1 MEIVVGT
8 RGSHLALTQT
18 KQVIE
23 QLQKKHSG
31 VRFTPKV
38 IKTKG
43 DRDQQTLL
51 HKMNDK
57 GLFIKELEE
66 ELLSGGID
74 MAVHSMK
81 DMPSVL
87 PEGLVLAKSPK
98 REVAADVLVLRE
110 GASSLEEL
118 RNKKIGTGSRRRMF
132 QLAQSGVLSVAI
144 RGNIETRINRIQ
156 TENLDGVMLA
166 AAGMIRAGYRDR
178 ISLYL
183 DPQEFVPAAC
193 QGILAIEMR
202 EEDKRLL
209 SLVEEIADYETNICV
224 ETERAYLEEVGAGCH
239 SPVGAYSVIEGESIF
254 LTVLFGSE
262 DAGVLLKKRGNCR
275 IGEHTKL
282 AVSLARNIKEEVERY
297 EKR

>member
-18 KQVIE
+18 GQVIE
-23 QLQKKHSG
+23 QLQSKHPG
-31 VRFTPKV
+31 IRFVPKI

-43 DRDQQTLL
+43 DRDQHTLL
-51 HKMNDK
+51 HKMDDK
-57 GLFIKELEE
+57 GIFIKELED

-81 DMPSVL
+81 DMPSIL
-87 PEGLVLAKSPK
+87 PKGLILANSPK
-98 REVAADVLVLRE
+98 REVAADVLVLKE

-118 RNKKIGTGSRRRMF
+118 RNKKIGTGSKRRMF
-132 QLAQSGVLSVAI
+132 QLAQNKVLSVAI
-144 RGNIETRINRIQ
+144 RGNIETRMEKIR
-156 TENLDGVMLA
+156 TEGLDGVMLA

-193 QGILAIEMR
+193 QGILAIEIR
-202 EEDKRLL
+202 EDDRRMF
-209 SLVEEIADYETNICV
+209 SLIEAISDRDTNICA

-239 SPVGAYSVIEGESIF
+239 SPVGAYSVIEGDHVF
-254 LTVLFGSE
+254 LTVLFGTE
-262 DAGVLLKKRGNCR
+262 DAGVLLKKEGNCR
-275 IGEHTKL
+275 IGEHRKL
-282 AVSLARNIKEEVERY
+282 AVSLARDIKGEVEKY